1 LFFGKAKFDI
11 FNILKNNIIGVE
23 SSNVLWY
30 LFFILF
36 FMFGKGGGARVRA
49 TNLGAKGVAF
59 ALLPK
64 F

>member
-23 SSNVLWY
+23 SSKVLWY

-36 FMFGKGGGARVRA
+36 FMFGKGGGQG
-49 TNLGAKGVAF
+49 LGPQTWV
-59 ALLPK
+59 PK
-64 F
+64 E